1 MAAPQPNPNDNDSYL
16 VYIPS
21 IIFLVL
27 SPIVVA
33 LRIWARLRQGG
44 SMGADDWTAIVA
56 LVNISKSDSPPTTYK
71 LIFEFLSMFS
81 DLYNSYKC
89 LFGDM

>member
-21 IIFLVL
+21 IIFLVI

-44 SMGADDWTAIVA
+44 SMGADDWTALVA
-56 LVNISKSDSPPTTYK
+56 LVTISKSDLLATIYMLT
-71 LIFEFLSMFS
+71 FDFFSMFLRS
-81 DLYNSYKC
+81 L
-89 LFGDM
+89 LFLQVPFW

>member
-1 MAAPQPNPNDNDSYL
+1 MAAPLPNPNDNDSRL

-21 IIFLVL
+21 IIFLVI
-27 SPIVVA
+27 SPIAVA

-56 LVNISKSDSPPTTYK
+56 LVTLQVESSIHYTYA
-71 LIFEFLSMFS
+71 
-81 DLYNSYKC
+81 NT
-89 LFGDM
+89 